1 MLSATTDPNPS
12 SADLR
17 PAGLARALQ
26 PGVEPDDRLGVKGN
40 PIAGS
45 DRGRS
50 PPTGKKANR
59 QEDCGGAIKTRIATQ
74 DNLKKTVDTHNEA
87 RREPN

>member
-1 MLSATTDPNPS
+1 
-12 SADLR
+12 
-17 PAGLARALQ
+17 
-26 PGVEPDDRLGVKGN
+26 VKGH
-40 PIAGS
+40 PTAGC

-87 RREPN
+87 RRESN